1 MTVSHTDK
9 DQARKKQSLAHR
21 LYTGQVSYDFVQHT
35 KLWFVVTGAILAITV
50 LILLFRGLTLGIEF
64 TGGTDFQVPMTVT
77 EDTVDQ
83 VRDATQD
90 FSVDELGAQVF
101 SIGDESVRIQTRI
114 LNSEE
119 TATLRTE
126 IADVA
131 GVAPD
136 QVTYNSIGA
145 SWGKEISRQ
154 GVIAL
159 VVFLGLVMVLIGL
172 YFRNGKMSISAIAAV
187 LHDLLLTVGVYALV
201 GFTVSPSTVIGV
213 LTILGYSLY
222 DTVVVF
228 DKVRENTRGLEDT
241 DKTYGFQA
249 NLAANQVIVRSLN
262 TTIIGVLPVAALFVA
277 GSWLQSAPLADLGLA
292 LLVGMIAGA
301 YSSLFLAVPLLVWL
315 KEREPAMVAHREKL
329 ERREARAAQRAAYR
343 EPEITVSV
351 APATATGDT
360 ADGDGPTREERE
372 RARART
378 RQSRAARKKNQR

>member
-1 MTVSHTDK
+1 MEATET
-9 DQARKKQSLAHR
+9 QKKQTLAHR
-21 LYTGQVSYDFVQHT
+21 LYTGQVSYDFVKHT
-35 KLWFVVTGAILAITV
+35 KLWFGVTAAILVVTV

-64 TGGTDFQVPMTVT
+64 TGGTDFQVPMAVT
-77 EDTVDQ
+77 ETTVDD
-83 VRDATQD
+83 VRAATQE

-114 LNSEE
+114 LTSEE

-126 IADVA
+126 IAGVA

-159 VVFLGLVMVLIGL
+159 VVFLGLVMVLIGG
-172 YFRNGKMSISAIAAV
+172 YFRNWKMSISAIAAV

-228 DKVRENTRGLEDT
+228 DKVRENTKHLEDG
-241 DKTYGFQA
+241 DKTYGYQA

-329 ERREARAAQRAAYR
+329 ARREARAAQRAAHR
-343 EPEITVSV
+343 EPEEVVISV
-351 APATATGDT
+351 VPAAAESGD
-360 ADGDGPTREERE
+360 ADSAESREERE
-372 RARART
+372 RARAR
-378 RQSRAARKKNQR
+378 QSRAERKKH